1 MVGKPVTQQRVGA
14 GVPGGSNTVG
24 NSDCLLPDWPRI
36 GYLENSRGGIKEL
49 PQIHE
54 INMGTN
60 VVSAEIVHRIERS
73 KIDALRDCLPCFN
86 PQWRLRAICGGG
98 RNRLAFTSSYLKS
111 KPGLPIG
118 IVKLDIAAGQVG

>member
-1 MVGKPVTQQRVGA
+1 
-14 GVPGGSNTVG
+14 
-24 NSDCLLPDWPRI
+24 
-36 GYLENSRGGIKEL
+36 
-49 PQIHE
+49 
-54 INMGTN
+54 MGTN

-86 PQWRLRAICGGG
+86 FQWRLRAICGGW

-118 IVKLDIAAGQVG
+118 IVKLDIAPGQVGDRQCRHHRFIGDVLQSLEFQVHLNLPFCFDGKKENTYSGKNRSGHIL